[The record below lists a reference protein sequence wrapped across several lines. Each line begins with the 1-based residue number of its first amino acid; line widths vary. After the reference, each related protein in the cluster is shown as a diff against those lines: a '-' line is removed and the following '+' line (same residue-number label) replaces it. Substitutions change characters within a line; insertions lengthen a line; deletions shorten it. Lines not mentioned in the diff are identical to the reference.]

1 MTDTPRKT
9 LTLKRK
15 PAPESTIESAPTQQ
29 ANSSAGSEPFIRET
43 RILGKRII
51 IRHEEIKSNKPAFN
65 SQAKSGSAKNKN
77 AAQSQ
82 KDTRAKSNKPTEPS
96 PSETQAK
103 VMDRFLA
110 DRFEVWLNYKPLA
123 LGVEADLYQ
132 LMDQNQPPASK
143 RVVQRLLR
151 MHCNHGKYLQAV
163 MDGQQRHTLTGEAIG
178 EVSEA
183 EREHAN
189 RTLKEHEEK
198 KAQR

>member
-15 PAPESTIESAPTQQ
+15 LAPESSIESA
-29 ANSSAGSEPFIRET
+29 SSQLTSTGVEPITRET

-51 IRHEEIKSNKPAFN
+51 IRQEEVKSNKPSFN
-65 SQAKSGSAKNKN
+65 NQGKLGSTKNKTSN
-77 AAQSQ
+77 KTSQ
-82 KDTRAKSNKPTEPS
+82 PKDTRPKANKPAEPS

-103 VMDRFLA
+103 AMDRFLA
-110 DRFEVWLNYKPLA
+110 ERFEVWLSYKPLA

-163 MDGQQRHTLTGEAIG
+163 IDSQQRYNLMGETLGEI
-178 EVSEA
+178 SEA
-183 EREHAN
+183 EREHAS

>member
-15 PAPESTIESAPTQQ
+15 PAPESSTEATPNQL
-29 ANSSAGSEPFIRET
+29 ANAGTEPIARET

-51 IRHEEIKSNKPAFN
+51 IRNEE
-65 SQAKSGSAKNKN
+65 
-77 AAQSQ
+77 
-82 KDTRAKSNKPTEPS
+82 AKSNKNTFNHQTKAGSKHKTSPQKSKEARPKLNKPAEPS
-96 PSETQAK
+96 PSEIQAK
-103 VMDRFLA
+103 TMDRFLA
-110 DRFEVWLNYKPLA
+110 ERFAVWLNYQPLA

-163 MDGQQRHTLTGEAIG
+163 IDGQQRYTLAGEALG
-178 EVSEA
+178 EVSSA
-183 EREHAN
+183 EREHAS

>member
-15 PAPESTIESAPTQQ
+15 LPPESVTESAP
-29 ANSSAGSEPFIRET
+29 SSLTTTGVEPMTRET

-51 IRHEEIKSNKPAFN
+51 IRHEEVKSNKPSFDHQGKLGSTKHKT
-65 SQAKSGSAKNKN
+65 SQPKN
-77 AAQSQ
+77 ARPKA
-82 KDTRAKSNKPTEPS
+82 NKPAEPS

-103 VMDRFLA
+103 AMDRFLA
-110 DRFEVWLNYKPLA
+110 ERFEVWLSYKPLA

-163 MDGQQRHTLTGEAIG
+163 IDGQQRYTLVGETLG
-178 EVSEA
+178 EVSQT

>member
-15 PAPESTIESAPTQQ
+15 PASDAADESVSTQNNSDASA
-29 ANSSAGSEPFIRET
+29 EPLTRET
-43 RILGKRII
+43 RLLGKRII
-51 IRHEEIKSNKPAFN
+51 IRREE
-65 SQAKSGSAKNKN
+65 
-77 AAQSQ
+77 
-82 KDTRAKSNKPTEPS
+82 TKSNKPTHNSKGKSPTSKNKNSANKQKDAKSNQATEPA
-96 PSETQAK
+96 PSELQAK
-103 VMDRFLA
+103 AMDRFLA
-110 DRFEVWLNYKPLA
+110 ERFEVWQTYKPLA

-163 MDGQQRHTLTGEAIG
+163 VDGQQRYTLAGELIG
-178 EVSEA
+178 EVSET

-189 RTLKEHEEK
+189 RTLKEQEIK
-198 KAQR
+198 KAQH

>member
-15 PAPESTIESAPTQQ
+15 PAPESSTEATPNQL
-29 ANSSAGSEPFIRET
+29 ANAGTEPIARET

-51 IRHEEIKSNKPAFN
+51 IRNEE
-65 SQAKSGSAKNKN
+65 
-77 AAQSQ
+77 
-82 KDTRAKSNKPTEPS
+82 AKSNKNTFNHQTKSGSKHKTSPQKSKEARPKPNKPAEPS
-96 PSETQAK
+96 PSEIQANA
-103 VMDRFLA
+103 MDRFLA
-110 DRFEVWLNYKPLA
+110 ERFAVWLNYQPLA

-163 MDGQQRHTLTGEAIG
+163 IDGQQRYTLAGEALG
-178 EVSEA
+178 EVSSA
-183 EREHAN
+183 EREHAS

>member
-15 PAPESTIESAPTQQ
+15 PAAELTEPSSVQPTSLESNAEPIARES
-29 ANSSAGSEPFIRET
+29 

-51 IRHEEIKSNKPAFN
+51 RREETKSNKPAYDSKSKPN
-65 SQAKSGSAKNKN
+65 QPKNPLNKSKDKKPAKPAE
-77 AAQSQ
+77 
-82 KDTRAKSNKPTEPS
+82 TS
-96 PSETQAK
+96 PSEIQAK
-103 VMDRFLA
+103 AMDRFLA
-110 DRFEVWLNYKPLA
+110 DIYETWLSYKPLS
-123 LGVEADLYQ
+123 LGVEADLYR

-163 MDGQQRHTLTGEAIG
+163 IDGQQRYTLEGEVIG
-178 EVSEA
+178 EVSDA
-183 EREHAN
+183 EREHAS
-189 RTLKEHEEK
+189 RTLKEQEEK

>member
-15 PAPESTIESAPTQQ
+15 PAPESSIESVTAQQ
-29 ANSSAGSEPFIRET
+29 QTITDSGSEPLARET

-51 IRHEEIKSNKPAFN
+51 RREEVKPNKSTPHNKGKMGA
-65 SQAKSGSAKNKN
+65 AKNKN
-77 AAQSQ
+77 PAYKQ
-82 KDTRAKSNKPTEPS
+82 KQASSNKPEEPS

-103 VMDRFLA
+103 AMDHFLA
-110 DRFEVWLNYKPLA
+110 DRFEVWLSYKPLA
-123 LGVEADLYQ
+123 LGVETDLYQ

-163 MDGQQRHTLTGEAIG
+163 IDGQQRYTLAGEIIG
-178 EVSEA
+178 EVSRA
-183 EREHAN
+183 EREHAS
-189 RTLKEHEEK
+189 RTLKEHEAK